1 MCHRY
6 RFLAIRLWFPD
17 HTKRRNW
24 FCYYF
29 HYDSNKIRFF
39 IFGKSYGKKNVLLC
53 KQTGIFIRYFP
64 LIRGNGVLF
73 LSLKEKVPKRSKPAC
88 RWTAC
93 AYGNCIPQSPL
104 ALRERL
110 RKAQNSSLDAR
121 VLRRSRFFGELLIVW
136 KLFFWCVYR
145 IKIPPSAYFSPTK
158 LVRQICHRFF
168 YGSLLQKPIGG

>member
-1 MCHRY
+1 MNFFHIVILS
-6 RFLAIRLWFPD
+6 FLNM
-17 HTKRRNW
+17 KM
-24 FCYYF
+24 
-29 HYDSNKIRFF
+29 IRFF
-39 IFGKSYGKKNVLLC
+39 IFENLKAKRLFVLC
-53 KQTGIFIRYFP
+53 QQTGLFIKDFP

-136 KLFFWCVYR
+136 RLFFWC
-145 IKIPPSAYFSPTK
+145 AY
-158 LVRQICHRFF
+158 
-168 YGSLLQKPIGG
+168 G